1 MKALSEFQ
9 MRLSFKDCLFDADTR
24 EVFRAGRPVPVSPKA
39 FGLLEIL
46 IQRRPGA
53 VSKDEL
59 HQLLWPDT
67 FVSDANLP
75 NLVGELRAAL
85 GDDSRSP
92 RIIRTV
98 PRYGYSF
105 CAEAAGE
112 PRGRTHPCP
121 YRLIWGSREIA
132 LTLGENL
139 LGRDENAVVW
149 IDEAQVSRRHT
160 RILVGE
166 SNAVLEDLGSRNG
179 TRLRGEKV
187 ASAVGLAD
195 GDLISIGSASL
206 VFRVLRETASTA
218 SAIGEDK
225 TGDREP

>member
-1 MKALSEFQ
+1 
-9 MRLSFKDCLFDADTR
+9 MRLSFEDCLFDADTR
-24 EVFRAGRPVPVSPKA
+24 EVFRAGKPVPVSPKA

-46 IQRRPGA
+46 MQRRPGA

-98 PRYGYSF
+98 QRYGYAFS
-105 CAEAAGE
+105 AEVAGE
-112 PRGRTHPCP
+112 PRGRAHPCP
-121 YRLIWGSREIA
+121 YRLIWGNREIA

-139 LGRDENAVVW
+139 IGREENAVVW
-149 IDEAQVSRRHT
+149 VDEAQVSRRHA

-166 SNAVLEDLGSRNG
+166 SSAVLEDLGSRNG
-179 TRLRGEKV
+179 TRLRGEKIS
-187 ASAVGLAD
+187 SAVELAD
-195 GDLISIGSASL
+195 GDLITIGSASI
-206 VFRVLRETASTA
+206 VFRALRETDSTA
-218 SAIGEDK
+218 SAIEEEKTEDP
-225 TGDREP
+225 EA